1 VLAWCEKRQVTF
13 TRSRPGNKNDGCHV
27 EQKNWAIVRIVVG
40 YHRYDTTAELLLL
53 NKILV
58 LQSTLT
64 NYFHPQQKLISKVRA
79 GAKVSKKYD
88 KATTPHRRAE
98 RHNSVNAEVKT
109 TLADTHTAINPAA
122 MQRQIQALTSEL
134 LTLTTSKAAP
144 KNKTPV
150 AAPATRAPSDEP
162 TNQTSRAS

>member
-1 VLAWCEKRQVTF
+1 M
-13 TRSRPGNKNDGCHV
+13 
-27 EQKNWAIVRIVVG
+27 VG

-53 NKILV
+53 NKIWV
-58 LQSTLT
+58 MQSKLT
-64 NYFHPQQKLISKVRA
+64 NYFYPQQKLISKVRT

-98 RHNSVNAEVKT
+98 THSKVAAEDKAI
-109 TLADTHTAINPAA
+109 LADTYTGTNPAA
-122 MQRQIQALTSEL
+122 VQREIQALTSEL

-144 KNKTPV
+144 KPKAPV
-150 AAPATRAPSDEP
+150 TRASSNES